1 MNKRDE
7 AVWSAVEADFRG
19 GALSNRQIS
28 KRHGVSES
36 AIRKRSEAE
45 GWVRTLAESAQSA
58 HFGDKPRFT
67 PVSAPETRE
76 TPRPKTGER
85 LAQSHVELGC
95 DLAFRLLD
103 ELDATTSH
111 VGELEQAIVE

>member
-45 GWVRTLAESAQSA
+45 GWVRTLAESAQGA
-58 HFGDKPRFT
+58 HF
-67 PVSAPETRE
+67 APEPRVTRV
-76 TPRPKTGER
+76 TAPRDR
-85 LAQSHVELGC
+85 LAQNHVELGS
-95 DLAFRLLD
+95 DLAFRMLD
-103 ELDATTSH
+103 ELDATTSQ
-111 VGELEQAIVE
+111 VGEL